1 MRTRAV
7 SLAVILL
14 CVVESA
20 IVSIRGS
27 VPCALRHAR
36 GKTDAPHRTPLQ
48 REPRRWPRAPPP

>member
-36 GKTDAPHRTPLQ
+36 GKTDAPHRTPSST
-48 REPRRWPRAPPP
+48 RAPPRLAPPP